1 MQNCNE
7 GVRDSGWYPGCS
19 GTRRVLVTASDA
31 QALGGLATRIC
42 TLGYDVCTARWE
54 TAAFVVAVERHLG
67 AIVVG
72 VPQQSSQFAG
82 VISRIAAEAPAI
94 PLILLTPGTVLR
106 ELVPPG
112 AIAIACEPQGTATLE
127 AALRQCF
134 AAPQAAP
141 RSLPPA
147 SRLTEVGFIAQ
158 SGAGRELLDLV
169 RRVARAGATAVVE
182 GESGTGKELVARL
195 LHHWSERAAGPFV
208 AVNCKAFAEGVL
220 ESELFGHERGAFTG
234 AIAARAGCFERA
246 SGGTL
251 FLDEIAE
258 AGLDFQAKL
267 LRVLEE
273 REVLRVGGSRPHRVD
288 VRLIA
293 ATNRVLR
300 REVEGG
306 RFRED
311 LFFRLNVINLRI
323 TPLRER
329 VEDIL
334 PLARHFLALNAA
346 DPQRLPGFS
355 PEAEALLVS
364 YPWPGNV
371 RELQNAV
378 ERALVLND
386 SGLLTPR
393 DFDLPSHAP
402 TLPSQAAPP
411 PAALSTET
419 LQQHLDRAAA
429 AHIKAALTAARGN
442 RALAASLLNVDRST
456 LYRLMKKL
464 SPDATLN

>member
-1 MQNCNE
+1 MENPPNHSTPAQLLIAALGESASSAAALCNRLAKA
-7 GVRDSGWYPGCS
+7 GFPAVPAALDSLGLTAAALDVDIVVADTPLADP
-19 GTRRVLVTASDA
+19 RLARVLPAPERDPPAVVV
-31 QALGGLATRIC
+31 ALQQPPGTPLPGPPSPVSVLAAAGQPLKETLQLAT
-42 TLGYDVCTARWE
+42 TLANLQR
-54 TAAFVVAVERHLG
+54 AMA
-67 AIVVG
+67 
-72 VPQQSSQFAG
+72 S
-82 VISRIAAEAPAI
+82 
-94 PLILLTPGTVLR
+94 
-106 ELVPPG
+106 
-112 AIAIACEPQGTATLE
+112 
-127 AALRQCF
+127 LRQQVRN
-134 AAPQAAP
+134 A
-141 RSLPPA
+141 
-147 SRLTEVGFIAQ
+147 RLAGDFIAQ

-456 LYRLMKKL
+456 LYRLIKKL
-464 SPDATLN
+464 KL

>member
-1 MQNCNE
+1 MENPPNHSTPAQLLIAALGESASSAAALCNRLAKA
-7 GVRDSGWYPGCS
+7 GFPALPAALDSLGLTAAALDVDIVVADTPLADP
-19 GTRRVLVTASDA
+19 RLARVLPAPERDPPAVVV
-31 QALGGLATRIC
+31 ALQQPPGTPLPGPLSPVSVLAAAGQPLKETLQLAT
-42 TLGYDVCTARWE
+42 TLANLQR
-54 TAAFVVAVERHLG
+54 AMA
-67 AIVVG
+67 
-72 VPQQSSQFAG
+72 S
-82 VISRIAAEAPAI
+82 
-94 PLILLTPGTVLR
+94 
-106 ELVPPG
+106 
-112 AIAIACEPQGTATLE
+112 
-127 AALRQCF
+127 LRQQVRN
-134 AAPQAAP
+134 A
-141 RSLPPA
+141 
-147 SRLTEVGFIAQ
+147 RLAGDFIAQ

-456 LYRLMKKL
+456 LYRLIKKL
-464 SPDATLN
+464 KL